1 MVKNILEV
9 LNKIKYMD
17 SANIIYRMDKLF
29 IVIGKIIN
37 YKDKSE
43 YYNFL

>member
-9 LNKIKYMD
+9 LNKIKCTD
-17 SANIIYRMDKLF
+17 LVNITYRMAKLF

-37 YKDKSE
+37 YKDKSDK
-43 YYNFL
+43 LL